1 MYFLYFLNLSTCCYE
16 ILSVFPQ
23 FPQFEH
29 MLSRNFECISSL
41 LHKVLNLILIP
52 RFNCQFIFCGP
63 GAFKIWRSKLIIQ
76 RNNILLIA
84 TSDNI
89 SYFGP
94 KPSSFICISIFL
106 YSTPQSLHFTSRTCI
121 SYCICFRICVC
132 IPKLI
137 ILVIPAA
144 VPPHLSCCECSVQG
158 WLVKACMQA
167 LLASYH
173 ALVHFLATA
182 LLLFVLYI
190 CTLIYIFYVIH

>member
-1 MYFLYFLNLSTCCYE
+1 MN
-16 ILSVFPQ
+16 IK
-23 FPQFEH
+23 
-29 MLSRNFECISSL
+29 ISL
-41 LHKVLNLILIP
+41 LY
-52 RFNCQFIFCGP
+52 QYY
-63 GAFKIWRSKLIIQ
+63 Q
-76 RNNILLIA
+76 RNINLLIS
-84 TSDNI
+84 TSDDI

-106 YSTPQSLHFTSRTCI
+106 YSTPQSLHFTSCTCI
-121 SYCICFRICVC
+121 SYCICLRICVC

-182 LLLFVLYI
+182 LLLFFCTFALLFTYFTLYI
-190 CTLIYIFYVIH
+190 TQTLCYHFQASLVTQNMSENISCQFWMKLKSEFAYDFCL

>member
-1 MYFLYFLNLSTCCYE
+1 MN
-16 ILSVFPQ
+16 IK
-23 FPQFEH
+23 
-29 MLSRNFECISSL
+29 ISL
-41 LHKVLNLILIP
+41 LY
-52 RFNCQFIFCGP
+52 QYY
-63 GAFKIWRSKLIIQ
+63 Q
-76 RNNILLIA
+76 RNINLLIS
-84 TSDNI
+84 TSDDI

-106 YSTPQSLHFTSRTCI
+106 YSTPQSLHFTSCTCI
-121 SYCICFRICVC
+121 SYCICLRICVC

-182 LLLFVLYI
+182 LLLFFLHI
-190 CTLIYIFYVIH
+190 RALIYIFYVTHYSNPVAPFSSLVTENICENISCY